1 MRDKLTQVSERPF
14 EFRSAIVLSLVLAVF
29 LDLGQFLIFECS
41 SLPGLS
47 LLFGLF
53 AFAPIYLIPVGVS
66 VMRRKRWHG
75 ETRLSIAVSISIV
88 AKVIAFKLPLRR

>member
-1 MRDKLTQVSERPF
+1 
-14 EFRSAIVLSLVLAVF
+14 LVLAVF

-75 ETRLSIAVSISIV
+75 ETRLSIALSISALILLLSLV
-88 AKVIAFKLPLRR
+88 CLGGLILTHLCP